1 MLPNPNLEIRR
12 PLPCRR
18 GEQELASERGALQRR
33 MNASHLQRRTA
44 ALSLQS
50 TGAAIER
57 RRLGRRTVRV
67 KAELESSSSST
78 TTSES
83 LKANLLTIACK
94 TDRGQLLF
102 REPVYNLDGYNEA
115 KVAEAREIIDGLI
128 RSRGDDGIDDQTGDW
143 ELIFS
148 TAQLFR
154 CSPFFLAI
162 SESFDGKTFHMPWS
176 DPETAVPSGT
186 LFFRLHELQVMSW
199 GASTIGRVTQ
209 SVDLDAKTISS
220 TFDTILFR

>member
-1 MLPNPNLEIRR
+1 M
-12 PLPCRR
+12 
-18 GEQELASERGALQRR
+18 QRR
-33 MNASHLQRRTA
+33 AA

-57 RRLGRRTVRV
+57 RRLGRRTVR
-67 KAELESSSSST
+67 AQALESSST

-83 LKANLLTIACK
+83 LKASLLTIACK

-115 KVAEAREIIDGLI
+115 KVAEAREIIDSLI
-128 RSRGDDGIDDQTGDW
+128 SERGGKIDDQTGNW